1 MPSRLRDRSKAA
13 TKNSKGESGI
23 DFGLEMAQRVT
34 VRERIDP
41 AITASLFANYRSSAD
56 AVMELVDNAI
66 DSRLKGSALNVLL
79 QVHASYF
86 VIETR
91 GGEGMGPA
99 ELERHYLRWGG
110 SPKRGRNLLGQY
122 GQGGKAA
129 IGHLGT
135 SFTVEASRPGDEMA
149 WRFAD
154 ADYRDRTKLKTYE
167 LKTVV
172 KRVPLEEGFVRIRI
186 DGVDRRVD
194 PRRLGAR
201 LSDTYRPLIVGA
213 LLKMSINGVRVEAL
227 PINFQEEHRFAV
239 RAAGTTIRGWYGLAE
254 PEGRGVDYV
263 PGLRCYKL
271 GRLIAGGE
279 FFGHP
284 NAVQVS
290 GMARLVGEIDLALVP
305 LMMNKSDFA
314 RDGAEWTAV
323 EHRMHALLA
332 PIAKRLAE
340 DELAP
345 PPASALKTAE
355 QVRRL
360 LSQVLRLTER
370 EEAFSGLAA
379 ARAPAAQAREPSTG
393 RHAAQLESPPA
404 PPRLP
409 NADEQKRRGFGQV
422 VVRPLDPAIRS
433 QTVIEREVTTVVIN
447 SRHPLFLKRGGDIW
461 YRLETAAREV
471 FKSFEGASIGEY
483 DRRVNEVILLA
494 FQLRAR
500 RRQAR
505 SRRSEAQLPLIS

>member
-1 MPSRLRDRSKAA
+1 MPSRPRDRSKAA

-135 SFTVEASRPGDEMA
+135 SFTVEASLPGDEMA

-290 GMARLVGEIDLALVP
+290 GMARLVGEIDLAPVP

-314 RDGAEWTAV
+314 RDAAEWTAV

-379 ARAPAAQAREPSTG
+379 ARTPAAQAREPSTG

-409 NADEQKRRGFGQV
+409 TADEQKRRGFGQV

-461 YRLETAAREV
+461 YQLETAAREV

>member
-1 MPSRLRDRSKAA
+1 
-13 TKNSKGESGI
+13 
-23 DFGLEMAQRVT
+23 MAQRVT

-66 DSRLKGSALNVLL
+66 DSRIKGGQLDVLL
-79 QVHASYF
+79 QVHPSYF

-99 ELERHYLRWGG
+99 ELERNYLRWGG
-110 SPKRGRNLLGQY
+110 SPKRGRKLLGQY

-129 IGHLGT
+129 IGHLGA
-135 SFTVEASRPGDEMA
+135 SFTVEASRPGDGNA

-154 ADYRDRTKLKTYE
+154 PDYRDRSKLKTYE
-167 LKTVV
+167 LKVV
-172 KRVPLEEGFVRIRI
+172 SKRVPADQGYVRIRI
-186 DGVDRRVD
+186 DGFDKRLD
-194 PRRLGAR
+194 PRRLIAR
-201 LSDTYRPLIVGA
+201 LGDTYRPLILRA
-213 LLKMSINGVRVEAL
+213 ELKMSVNGARVE
-227 PINFQEEHRFAV
+227 PPSIKFQEEYRFAV
-239 RAAGTTIRGWYGLAE
+239 HAAGTTLRGWYGIAE

-271 GRLIAGGE
+271 GRLITGGE

-290 GMARLVGEIDLALVP
+290 GMARLVGEIDLAPVP
-305 LMMNKSDFA
+305 LTMNKSDFA
-314 RDGAEWTAV
+314 RDGPEWIAV
-323 EHRMHALLA
+323 EKRIHALLT

-340 DELAP
+340 DELGP

-360 LSQVLRLTER
+360 LSQVLKLSER
-370 EEAFSGLAA
+370 EEVFPGVAA
-379 ARAPAAQAREPSTG
+379 ARSQAAPRTQVNG
-393 RHAAQLESPPA
+393 QHAAKPEGVKA
-404 PPRLP
+404 PSRLP
-409 NADEQKRRGFGQV
+409 AENESRRRGFGQV
-422 VVRPLDPAIRS
+422 IVRPLDPSIRS
-433 QTVIEREVTTVVIN
+433 QTVIENEVTTVVIN

-461 YRLETAAREV
+461 YQLETAAREV
-471 FKSFEGASIGEY
+471 FKSVEGANANEY
-483 DRRVNEVILLA
+483 ERRVNEVILLA

-500 RRQAR
+500 RREAR
-505 SRRSEAQLPLIS
+505 SRKAPAQLPLISC

>member
-1 MPSRLRDRSKAA
+1 MPSRPRDRSKAA

-290 GMARLVGEIDLALVP
+290 GMARLVGEIDLAPVP
-305 LMMNKSDFA
+305 LVMNKSDFA
-314 RDGAEWTAV
+314 RDAAEWTAV

-379 ARAPAAQAREPSTG
+379 ARTPAAQAREPSTG

-409 NADEQKRRGFGQV
+409 TADEQKRRGFGQV

-461 YRLETAAREV
+461 YQLETAAREV

>member
-1 MPSRLRDRSKAA
+1 
-13 TKNSKGESGI
+13 
-23 DFGLEMAQRVT
+23 MAQRVT

-41 AITASLFANYRSSAD
+41 AITASLFANYRSSGD
-56 AVMELVDNAI
+56 AVMELIDNAI
-66 DSRLKGSALNVLL
+66 DSRLKDSPLEVLL

-99 ELERHYLRWGG
+99 ELERNYLRWGG
-110 SPKRGRNLLGQY
+110 SSKRGRKLLGQF

-129 IGHLGT
+129 IGHLGN
-135 SFTVEASRPGDEMA
+135 SFTVEASRPGDSGA

-154 ADYRDRTKLKTYE
+154 PDYRDRSKLKTYE
-167 LKTVV
+167 LKVV
-172 KRVPLEEGFVRIRI
+172 TKRVPVEQGFVRVRI
-186 DGVDRRVD
+186 DGVDKRLD

-201 LSDTYRPLIVGA
+201 LGDAYRPLILRA
-213 LLKMSINGVRVEAL
+213 ELKMSVNGVRVEPP
-227 PINFQEEHRFAV
+227 PITFQEEHRFAV

-263 PGLRCYKL
+263 PGLRCYKF
-271 GRLIAGGE
+271 GRLIASGE

-290 GMARLVGEIDLALVP
+290 GMARLVGEIDLASVP
-305 LMMNKSDFA
+305 LTMNKSDFA
-314 RDGAEWTAV
+314 RDGPEWVAV
-323 EHRMHALLA
+323 EQRMHALLA
-332 PIAKRLAE
+332 PIAKRLAH

-360 LSQVLRLTER
+360 LSQVLKLAER
-370 EEAFSGLAA
+370 EEMFPGLAA
-379 ARAPAAQAREPSTG
+379 ARAQITAGTQVNGQHAGNPQSPRAPA
-393 RHAAQLESPPA
+393 
-404 PPRLP
+404 RLP
-409 NADEQKRRGFGQV
+409 AGNEQKRRGFGQI
-422 VVRPLDPAIRS
+422 VVRPLDSSIRS
-433 QTVIEREVTTVVIN
+433 QTVIEHEVTTVVIN

-461 YRLETAAREV
+461 YQLETAAREV
-471 FKSFEGASIGEY
+471 FKSLEGASVGDYE
-483 DRRVNEVILLA
+483 RRVNEVVMLA

-500 RRQAR
+500 RREAR
-505 SRRSEAQLPLIS
+505 SRKATQLPLIT

>member
-1 MPSRLRDRSKAA
+1 MPSRPRDRSKAA
-13 TKNSKGESGI
+13 TKNSNGESGI
-23 DFGLEMAQRVT
+23 DFGQEMAHRVT

-41 AITASLFANYRSSAD
+41 AITASLFSNYRSSAD

-66 DSRLKGSALNVLL
+66 DSRLKGSVLNVLL

-86 VIETR
+86 VIEIR

-129 IGHLGT
+129 IGHLGR
-135 SFTVEASRPGDEMA
+135 SFTVEASRPGDEVA

-172 KRVPLEEGFVRIRI
+172 KRVPMQDGFVRIRI
-186 DGVDRRVD
+186 DGVDRRLD

-213 LLKMSINGVRVEAL
+213 LLKMSINGFRVEAL
-227 PINFQEEHRFAV
+227 PINFQDEHRFAV

-254 PEGRGVDYV
+254 PEGRGVDYI
-263 PGLRCYKL
+263 PGMRCYKL

-290 GMARLVGEIDLALVP
+290 GMARLVGEVDLAPVP
-305 LMMNKSDFA
+305 LTMNKSDFA

-360 LSQVLRLTER
+360 LSQVLRLTEH
-370 EEAFSGLAA
+370 EETFSGLAA
-379 ARAPAAQAREPSTG
+379 ARTQTAKAREPSTKQ
-393 RHAAQLESPPA
+393 HAAQLENPPA

-409 NADEQKRRGFGQV
+409 NANEQKRHGFGQV

-461 YRLETAAREV
+461 YQLETASREV
-471 FKSFEGASIGEY
+471 FKSLEGASIGEY
-483 DRRVNEVILLA
+483 ERRVNEVILLA

-505 SRRSEAQLPLIS
+505 SRRSAAQLPLIS

>member
-1 MPSRLRDRSKAA
+1 
-13 TKNSKGESGI
+13 
-23 DFGLEMAQRVT
+23 MAQRVT

-66 DSRLKGSALNVLL
+66 DSRLKGSPLEVVL
-79 QVHASYF
+79 QVHPSYF

-99 ELERHYLRWGG
+99 ELERNYLRWGG
-110 SPKRGRNLLGQY
+110 SPKRGRKLLGQY

-129 IGHLGT
+129 IGHLG
-135 SFTVEASRPGDEMA
+135 SGFTVEASRPGDANA

-154 ADYRDRTKLKTYE
+154 PDYRDRSKLKTYE
-167 LKTVV
+167 LKLVA
-172 KRVPLEEGFVRIRI
+172 KRVPAEVGYVRIRI
-186 DGVDRRVD
+186 DGVDRRLD

-201 LSDTYRPLIVGA
+201 LGDTYRPLILRA
-213 LLKMSINGVRVEAL
+213 ELKMSINGARVE
-227 PINFQEEHRFAV
+227 PPSITFQEEHRFAV
-239 RAAGTTIRGWYGLAE
+239 HAAGTTLRGWYGIAE

-271 GRLIAGGE
+271 GRLISSGE

-290 GMARLVGEIDLALVP
+290 GMARLVGEIDLACVP
-305 LMMNKSDFA
+305 LTMNKSDFA
-314 RDGAEWTAV
+314 RDGPEWVAV
-323 EHRMHALLA
+323 ERRMHLLLA
-332 PIAKRLAE
+332 PIAKRLAQ

-360 LSQVLRLTER
+360 LSQVLRLAER
-370 EEAFSGLAA
+370 EEVFPGLAA
-379 ARAPAAQAREPSTG
+379 ARAQVAAGTRANGHEPVNSESIRAPA
-393 RHAAQLESPPA
+393 
-404 PPRLP
+404 RLP
-409 NADEQKRRGFGQV
+409 AENEPKRRGFGQV
-422 VVRPLDPAIRS
+422 VVRPLDPSIRS
-433 QTVIEREVTTVVIN
+433 QTVIEHEVTTVVIN

-461 YRLETAAREV
+461 YQLETAAREV
-471 FKSFEGASIGEY
+471 FKSLEGASVGDYE
-483 DRRVNEVILLA
+483 RRVNEVVLLA

-500 RRQAR
+500 RREAR
-505 SRRSEAQLPLIS
+505 SRKPAAQLPLIS

>member
-1 MPSRLRDRSKAA
+1 
-13 TKNSKGESGI
+13 
-23 DFGLEMAQRVT
+23 MAQRVT

-66 DSRLKGSALNVLL
+66 DSRLKGSPLEVLL
-79 QVHASYF
+79 QVHPSYF

-99 ELERHYLRWGG
+99 ELERNYLRWGG
-110 SPKRGRNLLGQY
+110 STKRGRRLLGQY

-129 IGHLGT
+129 IGHLG
-135 SFTVEASRPGDEMA
+135 SGFTVEASRPGDDNA

-154 ADYRDRTKLKTYE
+154 PDYRDRSKLKTYE
-167 LKTVV
+167 LKVV
-172 KRVPLEEGFVRIRI
+172 TKRVSAEHGYVRIRI
-186 DGVDRRVD
+186 EGVDKRLD

-201 LSDTYRPLIVGA
+201 LGDTYRPLILRA
-213 LLKMSINGVRVEAL
+213 ELKMTVNGSRVE
-227 PINFQEEHRFAV
+227 PPSISFQEDHRISV
-239 RAAGTTIRGWYGLAE
+239 YAAGTTLKGWYGIAE

-271 GRLIAGGE
+271 GRLITSGE

-290 GMARLVGEIDLALVP
+290 GMARLIGEIDLAPVP
-305 LMMNKSDFA
+305 LTMNKSDFA
-314 RDGAEWTAV
+314 RDGAEWIAV
-323 EHRMHALLA
+323 EKRMHALLT

-360 LSQVLRLTER
+360 LSQVLKLAER
-370 EEAFSGLAA
+370 EDAFPGLAA
-379 ARAPAAQAREPSTG
+379 ARSQVAAQERVAAKGPANPDSVRAPAR
-393 RHAAQLESPPA
+393 PPA
-404 PPRLP
+404 E
-409 NADEQKRRGFGQV
+409 NEAKRRGFGQV
-422 VVRPLDPAIRS
+422 VVRPLDPSIRS
-433 QTVIEREVTTVVIN
+433 QTLIEHDITTIVIN

-461 YRLETAAREV
+461 YQLETAAREV
-471 FKSFEGASIGEY
+471 FKSLEGASIGDYE
-483 DRRVNEVILLA
+483 RRVNEVVLLA

-500 RRQAR
+500 HREKRMRRPAV
-505 SRRSEAQLPLIS
+505 QLPLIN

>member
-1 MPSRLRDRSKAA
+1 MPSRPRDRSKAS

-110 SPKRGRNLLGQY
+110 SPKRGRTLLGQY

-135 SFTVEASRPGDEMA
+135 SFTVEASRPADEMA

-271 GRLIAGGE
+271 GRLITSGE

-284 NAVQVS
+284 NAVQIS
-290 GMARLVGEIDLALVP
+290 GMARLVGEIDLPPVP
-305 LMMNKSDFA
+305 LTMNKSDFA
-314 RDGAEWTAV
+314 RDGEQWIAV
-323 EHRMHALLA
+323 EKRMHVLLG

-345 PPASALKTAE
+345 PPASAIKTAE

-360 LSQVLRLTER
+360 LTKVLKLTER
-370 EEAFSGLAA
+370 EEMFRGLAA
-379 ARAPAAQAREPSTG
+379 AAPQAAATTREHEPGEASAATPRAAARPPGANEP
-393 RHAAQLESPPA
+393 
-404 PPRLP
+404 
-409 NADEQKRRGFGQV
+409 KRRGFGQIV
-422 VVRPLDPAIRS
+422 IRPLDQIIRS
-433 QTVIEREVTTVVIN
+433 QSVIEHGATTVVIN
-447 SRHPLFLKRGGDIW
+447 SRHPL
-461 YRLETAAREV
+461 
-471 FKSFEGASIGEY
+471 
-483 DRRVNEVILLA
+483 
-494 FQLRAR
+494 
-500 RRQAR
+500 
-505 SRRSEAQLPLIS
+505 

>member
-1 MPSRLRDRSKAA
+1 
-13 TKNSKGESGI
+13 
-23 DFGLEMAQRVT
+23 MAQRVT

-66 DSRLKGSALNVLL
+66 DSRLKGSALYVLL

-135 SFTVEASRPGDEMA
+135 SFTVEASLPGDEMA

-271 GRLIAGGE
+271 RTPERCPGLRNGPPRRGDRSGTRPADDEQERFRPRWRRVDCGG
-279 FFGHP
+279 
-284 NAVQVS
+284 
-290 GMARLVGEIDLALVP
+290 
-305 LMMNKSDFA
+305 
-314 RDGAEWTAV
+314 
-323 EHRMHALLA
+323 
-332 PIAKRLAE
+332 
-340 DELAP
+340 
-345 PPASALKTAE
+345 ASN
-355 QVRRL
+355 
-360 LSQVLRLTER
+360 
-370 EEAFSGLAA
+370 
-379 ARAPAAQAREPSTG
+379 ARAAGADRQAP
-393 RHAAQLESPPA
+393 
-404 PPRLP
+404 
-409 NADEQKRRGFGQV
+409 
-422 VVRPLDPAIRS
+422 
-433 QTVIEREVTTVVIN
+433 
-447 SRHPLFLKRGGDIW
+447 
-461 YRLETAAREV
+461 
-471 FKSFEGASIGEY
+471 
-483 DRRVNEVILLA
+483 
-494 FQLRAR
+494 R
-500 RRQAR
+500 RR
-505 SRRSEAQLPLIS
+505 